1 MSSRNDLR
9 DAQRAIVAALSQHA
23 AYNYRASSAVV
34 NRIND
39 EIDRL
44 ARDLSVALSDRL
56 ESLTPSELQA
66 FVQGRY
72 TTSRLKALRAEIDA
86 WSKALDEMIG
96 AEWSK
101 SARDLAGYEAAY
113 VAGLMGRTF
122 DGLPKHTPKTDA
134 VLRKA
139 NRTPI
144 MGRFVSDML
153 SDIAPT
159 QRERIYAT
167 IRQGIAAGQSNG
179 EIIRALRGTP
189 AMRYR
194 DGLMQSARRDV
205 ERLVRTARNH
215 VSNIACEDT
224 YRALGVTHV
233 VWVATLEGRTCQAC
247 ASMDGKVFEIG
258 TTHTTPPVHP
268 NCRCMLAPS
277 FDDGIVGNRPF
288 VRALKVKKRDG
299 TNEFRSIG
307 NMTKRQRE
315 EAGLKVGQVKA
326 NTTFSSW
333 FGNQD
338 AEFQRQWLGPTRY
351 KLYRQGKYPLERFVD
366 PRGRQYTL
374 EELRRRDAGT
384 FKAIFGE

>member
-39 EIDRL
+39 EIDHL
-44 ARDLSVALSDRL
+44 ARDLAVALSDRL

-113 VAGLMGRTF
+113 VAGLMGKTF
-122 DGLPKHTPKTDA
+122 DGLPKHMPKADA

-153 SDIAPT
+153 SDIAPA

-189 AMRYR
+189 ALKYR
-194 DGLMQSARRDV
+194 DGLMQAAKRDV

-215 VSNIACEDT
+215 VSNIAYEDA

-233 VWVATLEGRTCQAC
+233 VWVATLEGRTCLA
-247 ASMDGKVFEIG
+247 AGERVDTPDGPKPIEQIATGEYVIGGSGVKRKVTATMTNKTKRLCRVKLSNGKTVVCTPDHLVWTGAEWIEIG
-258 TTHTTPPVHP
+258 E
-268 NCRCMLAPS
+268 LKAGQLLPS
-277 FDDGIVGNRPF
+277 
-288 VRALKVKKRDG
+288 AL
-299 TNEFRSIG
+299 
-307 NMTKRQRE
+307 
-315 EAGLKVGQVKA
+315 
-326 NTTFSSW
+326 
-333 FGNQD
+333 
-338 AEFQRQWLGPTRY
+338 
-351 KLYRQGKYPLERFVD
+351 
-366 PRGRQYTL
+366 
-374 EELRRRDAGT
+374 
-384 FKAIFGE
+384 